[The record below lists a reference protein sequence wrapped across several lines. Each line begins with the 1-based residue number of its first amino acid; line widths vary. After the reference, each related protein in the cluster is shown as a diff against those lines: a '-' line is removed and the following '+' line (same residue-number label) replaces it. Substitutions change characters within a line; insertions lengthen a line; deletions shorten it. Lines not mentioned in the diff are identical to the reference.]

1 MNKPTGQNRQD
12 IDIDKNPKFVSYAD
26 ILKRPKEIQPEVHVP
41 KDPEKFIKLTKKSS
55 KSV

>member
-1 MNKPTGQNRQD
+1 MNQPTGQNRQD
-12 IDIDKNPKFVSYAD
+12 IDIDKNPKFVSYAEM
-26 ILKRPKEIQPEVHVP
+26 LKRPKEIQPEVHVP